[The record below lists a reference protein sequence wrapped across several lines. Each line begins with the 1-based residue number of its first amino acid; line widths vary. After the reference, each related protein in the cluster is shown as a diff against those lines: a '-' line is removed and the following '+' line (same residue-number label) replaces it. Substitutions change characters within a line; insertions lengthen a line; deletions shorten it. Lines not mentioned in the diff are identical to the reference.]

1 MNCLI
6 KYFLAAAVLFFATS
20 AQAQPEGFCEA
31 VTAILRDAPN
41 QFRNVHGGLKESNAT
56 ASVFK
61 SNIKVPGTLN
71 SRFVSSMGLFYEGA
85 LFQNSD
91 KEVITRG
98 YDEYKEGLRH
108 CLEAQGYHMTSVDNW
123 VPQTRDFRKLIFTKT
138 LSADADVKTMPGHVT
153 MEVDYDKNRDLYT
166 LSFYI
171 FDH

>member
-1 MNCLI
+1 MICI
-6 KYFLAAAVLFFATS
+6 KRYFLAIAALFCGLA
-20 AQAQPEGFCEA
+20 ANGQPEGFCDA
-31 VTAILRDAPN
+31 VNAILRDAPN
-41 QFRNVHGGLKESNAT
+41 QFRNVHGGMKESNAT

-85 LFQNSD
+85 LFQSSD

-123 VPQTRDFRKLIFTKT
+123 VPQTHDFRKLIFTKN
-138 LSADADVKTMPGHVT
+138 LPADADVKTMPGHVT
-153 MEVDYDKNRDLYT
+153 MEVDYDKTRDLYT